1 MHFSSVNPIY
11 NNNGYALNSVYNHGG
26 PRYAPNPGGLLL
38 RCTAQIG
45 DLYQEYKE
53 IELGTPQKDP
63 VPARGRF
70 HTAVCR
76 VSDSKL
82 ITQKYICFPFPFF
95 NPSSRFLFHV
105 FVCLLPA
112 AVTLSSGSSM
122 KNFFSTYFSTSAAS
136 AQRSG
141 GVHLAHIAMALAVL
155 LVSSTL
161 LSQMDSLPTLSFI
174 PAAGQLA
181 VAHSKSSGNR
191 PSTLPPQDTTAM
203 TDLVSTEIISLGPRT
218 GQKFSYSYCVC
229 DGNSF
234 NC

>member
-63 VPARGRF
+63 VPARGEF

-82 ITQKYICFPFPFF
+82 IKQKYICFPFPFF
-95 NPSSRFLFHV
+95 NPSPLPLPC
-105 FVCLLPA
+105 VCLPA
-112 AVTLSSGSSM
+112 SGYS
-122 KNFFSTYFSTSAAS
+122 Y
-136 AQRSG
+136 
-141 GVHLAHIAMALAVL
+141 ALLRLEHEKLLQHVL
-155 LVSSTL
+155 LLIGSVT
-161 LSQMDSLPTLSFI
+161 
-174 PAAGQLA
+174 PAERRCPPG
-181 VAHSKSSGNR
+181 AHCHG
-191 PSTLPPQDTTAM
+191 
-203 TDLVSTEIISLGPRT
+203 T
-218 GQKFSYSYCVC
+218 GCAP
-229 DGNSF
+229 G
-234 NC
+234 